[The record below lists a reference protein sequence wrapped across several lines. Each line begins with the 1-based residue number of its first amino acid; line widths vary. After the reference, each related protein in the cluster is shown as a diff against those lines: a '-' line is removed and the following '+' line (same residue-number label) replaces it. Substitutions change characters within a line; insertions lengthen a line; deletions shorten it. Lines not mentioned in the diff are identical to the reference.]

1 MTLCNYYDRLEIEDG
16 ELVRVITAVPVSSKK
31 SHLSLDVYKECESG
45 RCQCRNLYSSMW
57 GYRVAFP
64 GERTSLYSNGIGSF
78 EQGLDM
84 FSDVPK
90 TKAFYHCSLGVDED
104 SRKLILG
111 KYPEFKWVM
120 KKWKGT
126 LAQTMSALEI
136 WKSHKDVEFVL
147 AAGWTSIA
155 LNKSFWRLSERKRK
169 EVVSFKRTHKD
180 TDGWS
185 LSDVQASL
193 KYKASVS
200 DYNRYAKFC
209 LINGKVTYDV
219 YRYLL
224 KVGIADRA
232 GVYLYR
238 DYRKM
243 LKQTDHDSDDGYW
256 KYPKNL
262 QAAHDK
268 VLVEVEEK
276 NASVQLKKLE
286 AKQENYF
293 KAVKKFLK
301 YNAEID
307 GYSVFV
313 PDTVGQIAT
322 QAKALHQC
330 LVHSDYVSR
339 VIDKSCVLVFV
350 HKNGVPVATCQLLKG
365 DKIGQFYADELDRN
379 DCLPSEEV
387 RAVMNKW
394 IERKRSAA

>member
-1 MTLCNYYDRLEIEDG
+1 MNLCNYYDRLEVEDG

-31 SHLSLDVYKECESG
+31 SHLSLDVYKEYESG
-45 RCQCRNLYSSMW
+45 KCQCRNLYCSMW

-64 GERTSLYSNGIGSF
+64 GEITSLYSNGIGSF

-90 TKAFYHCSLGVDED
+90 IKAFYHWSLCVDED
-104 SRKLILG
+104 SRKLILE

-155 LNKSFWRLSERKRK
+155 LNKSFWMLSERKRR
-169 EVVSFKRTHKD
+169 EVVNFKRTHKD
-180 TDGWS
+180 TDYWS

-193 KYKASVS
+193 KYRIGVS
-200 DYNRYAKFC
+200 DFNLYRRFC
-209 LINGKVTYDV
+209 QIHGKVTYDV

-224 KVGIADRA
+224 KVGIADRS
-232 GVYLYR
+232 GVDLYR

-262 QAAHDK
+262 QTAHDK

-293 KAVKKFLK
+293 KAVKKLLK

-307 GYSVFV
+307 GYCVFV

-330 LVHSDYVSR
+330 LVHCDYVSQ
-339 VIDKSCVLVFV
+339 VINKSCVLVFV
-350 HKNGVPVATCQLLKG
+350 HKNGIPVATCQLLKG

>member
-1 MTLCNYYDRLEIEDG
+1 MTLCNYRDRLETEDG
-16 ELVRVITAVPVSSKK
+16 ELVRVVTAVPVSSKK
-31 SHLSLDVYKECESG
+31 SHLSLDVYKEYESG
-45 RCQCRNLYSSMW
+45 KCQCRNLYRSAF

-64 GERTSLYSNGIGSF
+64 GEKASLYSAGIYSF
-78 EQGLDM
+78 VQELDE
-84 FSDVPK
+84 FSDVPRLNG
-90 TKAFYHCSLGVDED
+90 FRYWSDIVYES

-111 KYPEFKWVM
+111 KYPEFKYVM
-120 KKWKGT
+120 EKWTGNLVQT
-126 LAQTMSALEI
+126 LLALEI
-136 WKSHKDVEFVL
+136 WKEHKDVEFVL

-155 LNKSFWRLSERKRK
+155 LNKSFWRLSERKRR
-169 EVVSFKRTHKD
+169 EVVDFKRTHKD

-193 KYKASVS
+193 KYRIGVS
-200 DYNRYAKFC
+200 DFDRYHRFC
-209 LINGKVTYDV
+209 RIHGKVTYDV
-219 YRYLL
+219 YMYLI

-232 GVYLYR
+232 GVDLYR
-238 DYRKM
+238 DYRRM
-243 LKQTDHDSDDGYW
+243 LKQTDHDSDDSYW

-276 NASVQLKKLE
+276 NAGIQLKKLE
-286 AKQENYF
+286 AKQEDYF
-293 KAVKKFLK
+293 KVVRKFLK

-330 LVHSDYVSR
+330 LVHSDYVSK
-339 VIDKSCVLVFV
+339 VIDKRCVLVFV
-350 HKNGVPVATCQLLKG
+350 HKNGIPVATCQLLKG

-387 RAVMNKW
+387 KAVMNKW